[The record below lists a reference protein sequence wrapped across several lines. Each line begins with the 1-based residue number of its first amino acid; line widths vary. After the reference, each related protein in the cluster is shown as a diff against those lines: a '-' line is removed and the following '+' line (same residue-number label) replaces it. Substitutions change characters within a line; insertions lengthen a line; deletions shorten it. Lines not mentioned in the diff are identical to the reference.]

1 MEPTAIQILW
11 TSGQQGRF
19 KDGAS
24 QYFLGYQ
31 AEGGAIQG
39 DGEYLK
45 KSKFQQQKV
54 GQMIKKAVQSE
65 ILEVPL
71 ENIGRIYRNCQ
82 VFIIVREGHINN
94 YYANYSQ
101 FHKNKVFPHQI
112 LFP

>member
-1 MEPTAIQILW
+1 MEDDTKDEPIYYKDGWNQQPFRL
-11 TSGQQGRF
+11 SGHEGNKEGRF

-71 ENIGRIYRNCQ
+71 EKYTQDLEKLPSLYYCQ
-82 VFIIVREGHINN
+82 RRTH
-94 YYANYSQ
+94 
-101 FHKNKVFPHQI
+101 
-112 LFP
+112 

>member
-1 MEPTAIQILW
+1 MEPTAIQIIW

-71 ENIGRIYRNCQ
+71 EKYRQDLQKLPSLYYCQ
-82 VFIIVREGHINN
+82 RRTH
-94 YYANYSQ
+94 
-101 FHKNKVFPHQI
+101 
-112 LFP
+112 